1 MIIDF
6 NKNNVFVLSINMDAD
21 VDNDPTIHDL
31 ICLKKFDE
39 RPKTAFWD
47 NDIKQITKAI
57 YIGNHNEL
65 EKEIDSK
72 KTSNLNFKNV
82 FIEKTCNIPTVDLQ
96 LNNIT
101 RKRSIDTAEACVVK
115 IPELRNTY
123 NKYYVLY
130 SFFDDSYII
139 IEPFYFRSWVHPGL
153 SKCINSIFDSYAIDS
168 ILTKLINSGIIPD
181 HYVVAHFG
189 SINIIN
195 DDIKYSFFK
204 NIDKYFNVIYEDE
217 FTQYL
222 SNSKEVLT
230 LETLSEIETLLNSK
244 DVNNVNLGLQ
254 ILYSYDPRPYAYS
267 IIKMIKNISTY
278 KLRSTKFYSTT
289 KFKSFLQR
297 IDYSIDDLN
306 RSMDHAK
313 NILFEFCCDYDK
325 EIILSEIFT
334 QANRSICHIIA
345 TILSYDFLK
354 DINIEK
360 MKIYYNGKDYI
371 NSREQE

>member
-6 NKNNVFVLSINMDAD
+6 NKNNVFVLSINMYAD

-31 ICLKKFDE
+31 ICLKKFNE

-57 YIGNHNEL
+57 YIGDHNEL

-130 SFFDDSYII
+130 SFFDDSYIV

-230 LETLSEIETLLNSK
+230 LETLSEIETLLNSR
-244 DVNNVNLGLQ
+244 DVDNVNLGLQ

-306 RSMDHAK
+306 KSMDHARQ
-313 NILFEFCCDYDK
+313 ILFEFCCDYDK
-325 EIILSEIFT
+325 EIILSEIFLE
-334 QANRSICHIIA
+334 ANISIDHIISR
-345 TILSYDFLK
+345 ILSYSYLK
-354 DINIEK
+354 DVNIEK
-360 MKIYYNGKDYI
+360 MKIYYNEKDYL
-371 NSREQE
+371 NSGE

>member
-6 NKNNVFVLSINMDAD
+6 NKDNVFVLSINMDVD
-21 VDNDPTIHDL
+21 VNSSPTIHDL
-31 ICLKKFDE
+31 ISLKKFNE
-39 RPKTAFWD
+39 RPYTIFWD
-47 NDIKQITKAI
+47 VDIKHITKAV
-57 YIGNHNEL
+57 YIGDHEEL
-65 EKEIDSK
+65 EKEINPK

-115 IPELRNTY
+115 IPKLRNTY
-123 NKYYVLY
+123 SKYYVLY

-139 IEPFYFRSWVHPGL
+139 IEPFYFRSWSNPGL
-153 SKCINSIFDSYAIDS
+153 YKCINNVFDSYAIDS
-168 ILTKLINSGIIPD
+168 VLTELINSGVLPD

-189 SINIIN
+189 GISIIN

-244 DVNNVNLGLQ
+244 DIDNVNLGLQ

-267 IIKMIKNISTY
+267 IIKMIKNVSTY
-278 KLRSTKFYSTT
+278 RLRSTKFYSTT

-306 RSMDHAK
+306 SSMDHAK
-313 NILFEFCCDYDK
+313 KVLFEFCCDYDK

-334 QANRSICHIIA
+334 QANRGISHIIS

-360 MKIYYNGKDYI
+360 MKIYYNEKDYL
-371 NSREQE
+371 NSGEQE

>member
-6 NKNNVFVLSINMDAD
+6 NKNNVFVLSINMYAD

-31 ICLKKFDE
+31 ICLKKFNE

-57 YIGNHNEL
+57 YIGDHNEL

-130 SFFDDSYII
+130 SFFDDSYIV

-230 LETLSEIETLLNSK
+230 LETLSEIETLLNSR
-244 DVNNVNLGLQ
+244 DVDNVNLGLQ

-325 EIILSEIFT
+325 EIILSEIFA

-360 MKIYYNGKDYI
+360 MKIYYNEKDYL
-371 NSREQE
+371 NSGEQE